1 MTTRETYF
9 KGYMVSDKPQ
19 GMFYYTQVLK
29 GLECVRVSGWFD
41 MHTDWHEKNIKF
53 MTELEKQEGFMFW
66 NIGDECDAWLEKKN
80 VGVRNLIS
88 SIAFVQREGPEKFE
102 GVEWK

>member
-19 GMFYYTQVLK
+19 GMFYYTQLLN
-29 GLECVRVSGWFD
+29 GLECVRTTGWFD
-41 MHTDWHEKNIKF
+41 MHHDSHEDNIAF
-53 MTELEKQEGFMFW
+53 MEGLELQEGFMFW

-80 VGVRNLIS
+80 VGLKNLIS
-88 SIAFVQREGPEKFE
+88 TLAFVQRDTP
-102 GVEWK
+102 